1 MIRTYVTSSNGAFCC
16 GDIYCIDHKVT
27 YSEKLCWELISSFLI
42 RLPENKKPM
51 ICFKYYEINEKGE
64 ATGKYTYEDRASLF
78 NSELL
83 LRYKSKE

>member
-16 GDIYCIDHKVT
+16 GDIYCINHKVT
-27 YSEKLCWELISSFLI
+27 YSEKLYWELISSFLI
-42 RLPENKKPM
+42 RFPENKKPR
-51 ICFKYYEINEKGE
+51 ICFKYYEISEKNEP
-64 ATGKYTYEDRASLF
+64 AGKAPYEDHASLF